1 MADDEELQRGDPP
14 KRLPPMRRSGA
25 GSEKALGLEVAKLFG
40 MSPRLLMAPKS
51 SPADPSPEV
60 EQPPATALGHQPEEP
75 VSVESSGSRW
85 PPLPIAEWGATRDTL
100 QLWTQIVGKVRMV
113 NEPLVNHWWNVPLYV
128 TARGLTTSLMAHP
141 SGEGFQ
147 IDFDFRSHLLEIVTV
162 SGNRRTLPLRPMEVA
177 EFYRE
182 VMEILDKLAV
192 GTAIWPVPVEIEGA
206 IPFPDDHVHAAYDP
220 EQVERFWLALVQIA
234 RVLRVFRGRFVGKVS
249 PVHLFWGALDLA
261 VTRFSGRPAPP
272 HPGGA
277 PNCGPGV
284 MLEAYSHEVSSA
296 GYWPGGEGEGLF
308 YSYAYPEP
316 AGYRDTPVR
325 PAGARFDAAL
335 GEFVLPYELVRR
347 ADDPEGLLLEFL
359 QSTYQA
365 AATTAQWDRALE
377 RS

>member
-1 MADDEELQRGDPP
+1 
-14 KRLPPMRRSGA
+14 MRT
-25 GSEKALGLEVAKLFG
+25 E
-40 MSPRLLMAPKS
+40 PI
-51 SPADPSPEV
+51 
-60 EQPPATALGHQPEEP
+60 AT
-75 VSVESSGSRW
+75 RW
-85 PPLPIAEWGATRDTL
+85 PPLPIAEWEPTRDTL
-100 QLWTQIVGKVRMV
+100 QLWTQIVGKVRMA

-128 TARGLTTSLMAHP
+128 TARGLTTSLISHP

-147 IDFDFRSHLLEIVTV
+147 IDFDFRDHVLEVVTA
-162 SGNRRTLPLRPMEVA
+162 SGDHRALPLRPMPVA

-182 VMEILDKLAV
+182 VMTALEKLGV

-206 IPFPDDHVHAAYDP
+206 VPFPEDHVHSAYDA
-220 EQVERFWLALVQIA
+220 EQVERFWLGLVQTV
-234 RVLRVFRGRFVGKVS
+234 RVFRQFRGRFVGKAS

-277 PNCGPGV
+277 PNCGPRV
-284 MLEAYSHEVSSA
+284 MFEAYSHEVSSA

-316 AGYRDTPVR
+316 AGYRETAVR
-325 PAGARFDAAL
+325 PDGARFDAEL

-347 ADDPEGLLLEFL
+347 ADDPDGLLLEFL
-359 QSTYQA
+359 QSTYEA
-365 AATTAQWDRALE
+365 AATTAQWDRAALE